1 MRPGREVA
9 QAVELQRRSTSV
21 DAKSFQGSRKA
32 VMDQI
37 NDGRPRP
44 STPPHRRSRA
54 KLASWL
60 TVAALTV
67 SGMLLLGDAPTL
79 ARGTSPELSAQG
91 ETLTWTLAGKHRLY
105 RVLTRDGSQHFLT
118 SVTSR
123 TFTPPAVPGKT
134 VMYKVRAAYGESGWS
149 NAVRISYS
157 PSGGG
162 TTPEE
167 PEELPVEPPAEELE
181 EAEEAPSEE
190 VPSEGAPEGL
200 TVGLDSGGWGA
211 SAFSDIS
218 GAVDAVRLTSKHATD
233 AEVGAAASSGVTVA
247 SWVFGTSGSI
257 ASIDPSGYAAEVV
270 ALFKRYGRGGTF
282 WKGREDLGGS
292 AVEVLNEP
300 GNQGFWSDPASYASY
315 VKLLKAVHEALAASF
330 PEAIRPK
337 VLASW
342 DGGEGPSGPFGLGW
356 AALGGLAYC
365 DGVTVHPYG
374 GSQGQDG
381 GALGGHLDVEKA
393 RALSGKPVYVTEIG
407 WPTAVGQPST
417 GDSQQWTEA
426 QQARNITNFIDWA
439 RDTEYVPMVIYF
451 NYVDYGTNDSYGI
464 ERADR
469 SHKLSYQAL
478 AEEL

>member
-1 MRPGREVA
+1 MEH
-9 QAVELQRRSTSV
+9 
-21 DAKSFQGSRKA
+21 
-32 VMDQI
+32 I

-44 STPPHRRSRA
+44 STPPHRRSRV

-60 TVAALTV
+60 TVVTLTLA
-67 SGMLLLGDAPTL
+67 GTLLVGDAPTL
-79 ARGTSPELSAQG
+79 ARGTSPQLSAQG
-91 ETLTWTLAGKHRLY
+91 ETLTWTIAGRHPLY
-105 RVLTRDGSQHFLT
+105 RVLTRYGSQHFLT
-118 SVTSR
+118 SVTSH
-123 TFTPPAVPGKT
+123 TFTPPPVPGKT

-149 NAVRISYS
+149 NAVRISY
-157 PSGGG
+157 PARGGG
-162 TTPEE
+162 GAAPEE
-167 PEELPVEPPAEELE
+167 PEELPEELPIEPPAEEIE
-181 EAEEAPSEE
+181 EVEEAPSGE
-190 VPSEGAPEGL
+190 APGNMV
-200 TVGLDSGGWGA
+200 VGLDSGGWGA

-247 SWVFGTSGSI
+247 SWVFGTGGSI
-257 ASIDPSGYAAEVV
+257 ASIDPSAYAAEVV
-270 ALFKRYGRGGTF
+270 AVFKRYGRGGTF

-300 GNQGFWSDPASYASY
+300 GNQGFWSDPGNYASY

>member
-1 MRPGREVA
+1 MEH
-9 QAVELQRRSTSV
+9 
-21 DAKSFQGSRKA
+21 
-32 VMDQI
+32 I

-44 STPPHRRSRA
+44 STPPHRRSRI

-60 TVAALTV
+60 TVVALTLA
-67 SGMLLLGDAPTL
+67 GTLLVGDAPTL
-79 ARGTSPELSAQG
+79 ARGTSPQLSAQG
-91 ETLTWTLAGKHRLY
+91 ETLTWTIAGRHSLY
-105 RVLTRDGSQHFLT
+105 RVLTRYGSTHFLT

-123 TFTPPAVPGKT
+123 TFTPPSVPGRT

-149 NAVRISYS
+149 NAVRISY
-157 PSGGG
+157 PTRGGG
-162 TTPEE
+162 GAAPEE
-167 PEELPVEPPAEELE
+167 PEELPEELPEPPAEELE
-181 EAEEAPSEE
+181 EVEEAPIGE
-190 VPSEGAPEGL
+190 APGNM
-200 TVGLDSGGWGA
+200 VIGLDSGGWGA
-211 SAFSDIS
+211 SSFSDIS
-218 GAVDAVRLTSKHATD
+218 GAVNAVRLTSKHATD
-233 AEVGAAASSGVTVA
+233 AEVGAAASSGITVA

-257 ASIDPSGYAAEVV
+257 ASIDPSAYAAEVV
-270 ALFKRYGRGGTF
+270 AVFKRYGRGGTF

-300 GNQGFWSDPASYASY
+300 GNQSFWSDPASYASY

-407 WPTAVGQPST
+407 WPTAVGHIST

-451 NYVDYGTNDSYGI
+451 NYVDYGTNDYYGI
-464 ERADR
+464 ESADR